1 MGTDFGKAL
10 KDYRKSKKL
19 SLEEMAKMLGTT
31 KQALSR
37 YERGERQPKITVAA
51 KFSEILNIPMVELA
65 GGTEGIDESLAQR
78 PPIVIPDSEMF
89 VKIVKHMSPSDYE
102 TVMEIYDKT
111 YKKMKEQGLID

>member
-10 KDYRKSKKL
+10 KDYRKSRKL

-65 GGTEGIDESLAQR
+65 GGTESYDTGEPR
-78 PPIVIPDSEMF
+78 
-89 VKIVKHMSPSDYE
+89 KIVVYDSDAFRLIMENMSAEDYE
-102 TVMEIYDKT
+102 MVMGAFARTEQR
-111 YKKMKEQGLID
+111 MKERGIIK

>member
-1 MGTDFGKAL
+1 MGTDFCKAL

-65 GGTEGIDESLAQR
+65 GGTESYENSEKRKTIIFDSQSFKLIMENMSAEDYDMVIGAFERTQQR
-78 PPIVIPDSEMF
+78 
-89 VKIVKHMSPSDYE
+89 
-102 TVMEIYDKT
+102 
-111 YKKMKEQGLID
+111 MKERGIIK